1 MTGVLAC
8 RGLSAWY
15 GGNAALGGVDL
26 DVAAGV
32 MVGVVGANGA
42 GKSTLVNAL
51 AGWSRGRPR
60 ITGDV
65 FLDGSPL
72 GRLPAH
78 ERVRRGLLLV
88 PEGKGVFNE
97 LTVDE
102 NLALVRPPDDPSG
115 RHVFTREDVLG
126 LFPRLHERRRH
137 KGGALSGGERQM
149 LALSRALLSAPRVL
163 VLDEP
168 SVGLAPRLV
177 LDLLIRVRGLVD
189 RGLPVLL
196 VEQNVRAALDVV
208 DELYLL
214 ERGRVVAG
222 GTAASMRDDRRLVE
236 AYLGALL
243 E

>member
-1 MTGVLAC
+1 MTPVLAC

-15 GGNAALGGVDL
+15 GGNPALEGIDL
-26 DVAAGV
+26 EVGAGA

-60 ITGDV
+60 IGGDV
-65 FLDGSPL
+65 LLDGVPL
-72 GRLPAH
+72 GRLSAH

-88 PEGKGVFNE
+88 PEGKGVFND
-97 LTVDE
+97 LTVEE
-102 NLALVRPPDDPSG
+102 NLALVRPPADLHG
-115 RHVFTREDVLG
+115 RHVFTRADIVT

-163 VLDEP
+163 MLDEP

-177 LDLLIRVRGLVD
+177 ADLLVGVRALVD

-214 ERGRVVAG
+214 ERGRVVARG
-222 GTAASMRDDRRLVE
+222 AAAAMRADRRVVE